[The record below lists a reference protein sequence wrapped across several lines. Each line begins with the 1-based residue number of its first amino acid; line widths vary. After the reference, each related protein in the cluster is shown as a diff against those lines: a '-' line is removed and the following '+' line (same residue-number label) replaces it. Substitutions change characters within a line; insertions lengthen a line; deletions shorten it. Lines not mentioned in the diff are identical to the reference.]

1 MGGVYHRISIL
12 NKLLLF
18 PELGGVKM
26 VKYLLKF
33 FRPKV
38 FLVLL
43 FTLFGVIISN
53 SYADISDDL
62 FQAAFEGNTSKIEKL
77 IKKGAD
83 VNAKDENGAPVLMAA
98 AANGQT
104 EIVKMLLDKGADV
117 NVKDKD
123 GKTALMRKKG
133 TGTIFLITGWLQWM

>member
-83 VNAKDENGAPVLMAA
+83 VNAKNKAGVTALMLAAVNGH
-98 AANGQT
+98 T
-104 EIVKMLLDKGADV
+104 DIVKLLLDKGADV

-123 GKTALMRKKG
+123 GKTALMYAADRGHTDIVKLLRK
-133 TGTIFLITGWLQWM
+133 

>member
-1 MGGVYHRISIL
+1 MR
-12 NKLLLF
+12 LLHF
-18 PELGGVKM
+18 GKKGPVPI
-26 VKYLLKF
+26 KF
-33 FRPKV
+33 
-38 FLVLL
+38 LL

-123 GKTALMRKKG
+123 GKTALMYAADRGHTDIVKLLRK
-133 TGTIFLITGWLQWM
+133 